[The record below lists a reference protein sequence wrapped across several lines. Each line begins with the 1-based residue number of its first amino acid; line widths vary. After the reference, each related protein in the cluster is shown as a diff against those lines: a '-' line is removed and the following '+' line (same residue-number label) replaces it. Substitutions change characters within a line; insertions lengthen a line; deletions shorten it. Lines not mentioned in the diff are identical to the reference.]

1 MLATGPM
8 QAAPPLFEL
17 RLSPL
22 QQQQLLIQQQQEEHQ
37 TQRSRSMQRP
47 IAVEQIPSPPPH
59 QQQEQL
65 PQEQLQPTLQLP
77 LQNRTAF
84 SPRRSST
91 ESNHTDPQSSPLS
104 DAESDVSDGGNS
116 QVPIA
121 KSPVG
126 ELASWRCQ
134 QCHKTFAQRLALQM
148 HVCPSQPSKPFNCGQ
163 CNVSFSSS
171 SQLRAHVISHSSKKP
186 FKCGFCL
193 RAFAGATTLNNHIRS
208 HMGRKPFVCEKC
220 GKTFSQAGLLARH
233 ARSPRECKASVRFSP
248 IKV

>member
-1 MLATGPM
+1 M
-8 QAAPPLFEL
+8 QGVPPLFEL
-17 RLSPL
+17 RLSPM
-22 QQQQLLIQQQQEEHQ
+22 QQQQEEQHQ
-37 TQRSRSMQRP
+37 KQRSRSMQRP
-47 IAVEQIPSPPPH
+47 ISVEQRPSPPP
-59 QQQEQL
+59 QQQQKQL
-65 PQEQLQPTLQLP
+65 PQEQQPTLHLP

-84 SPRRSST
+84 FPRRSST
-91 ESNHTDPQSSPLS
+91 ESNHTDSHSSPLS
-104 DAESDVSDGGNS
+104 DAESDVSS

-134 QCHKTFAQRLALQM
+134 QCHKTFAQRLALQL
-148 HVCPSQPSKPFNCGQ
+148 HVCSCQSTKPFNCGQ

-171 SQLRAHVISHSSKKP
+171 SQLRAHVISHSSEKP

-208 HMGRKPFVCEKC
+208 HMGRKPFGCDKC
-220 GKTFSQAGLLARH
+220 GKTFSQSRLLAKH

-248 IKV
+248 IKVWFLFSIISLLSIG